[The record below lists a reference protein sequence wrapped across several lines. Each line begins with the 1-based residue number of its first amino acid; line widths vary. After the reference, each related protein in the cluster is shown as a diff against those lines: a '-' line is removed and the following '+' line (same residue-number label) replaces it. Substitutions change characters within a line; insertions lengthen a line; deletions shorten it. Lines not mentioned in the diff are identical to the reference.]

1 MAATDLRLRDHSD
14 VPQVNTNNIVD
25 VNIGGF
31 TNHASNG
38 QYATPGQTADEI
50 PNQYATGLVPNG
62 TNSECKPAK

>member
-1 MAATDLRLRDHSD
+1 MAATDLRLRGQSD

-31 TNHASNG
+31 TTHASDG
-38 QYATPGQTADEI
+38 LYTTPGQTAGII